1 MIELM
6 KPSFALT
13 RREKCMKKRVK
24 KEKADEGQKKGS
36 KVVALDDL
44 SSSRVKS
51 TLLRREKDKK
61 VSKKAADSSLAFNID
76 DYIVVR
82 VGSRYIYGKATGLQH
97 MIDSKTAH
105 DPEAN
110 HVKFD
115 PRFDLIAVL
124 GPEPPAGGRVFGIPT
139 DPMTHTISVD
149 KMPPVYVYR
158 ALGDN
163 KVKLVKDALK
173 KFRKLCDDNNLVGL
187 LTRIKHFE
195 LRSPQRKPA
204 AYYSSFK
211 NENWQDRMVLTPA
224 DVDEECVFEALVYGF
239 AANLWQHSVQ
249 SSLRLSWLVSYL
261 KARGKRRASDEDLE
275 SLLNQYKQVQTWK
288 GLGSQVEERLEP
300 LVPIVLK
307 AITSSRK
314 ITAAEIDLLLRE
326 EPKTVER
333 MWPSWAELPKTC
345 RDDIPMESLA
355 SSNAYFQTLMT
366 LHLRGKKLPS
376 DLTSKCKKTMKTL
389 VRF

>member
-1 MIELM
+1 M
-6 KPSFALT
+6 
-13 RREKCMKKRVK
+13 
-24 KEKADEGQKKGS
+24 
-36 KVVALDDL
+36 
-44 SSSRVKS
+44 
-51 TLLRREKDKK
+51 
-61 VSKKAADSSLAFNID
+61 
-76 DYIVVR
+76 
-82 VGSRYIYGKATGLQH
+82 
-97 MIDSKTAH
+97 
-105 DPEAN
+105 
-110 HVKFD
+110 
-115 PRFDLIAVL
+115 
-124 GPEPPAGGRVFGIPT
+124 
-139 DPMTHTISVD
+139 
-149 KMPPVYVYR
+149 
-158 ALGDN
+158 
-163 KVKLVKDALK
+163 
-173 KFRKLCDDNNLVGL
+173 
-187 LTRIKHFE
+187 
-195 LRSPQRKPA
+195 
-204 AYYSSFK
+204 
-211 NENWQDRMVLTPA
+211 
-224 DVDEECVFEALVYGF
+224 
-239 AANLWQHSVQ
+239 
-249 SSLRLSWLVSYL
+249 SWLVSYL

-355 SSNAYFQTLMT
+355 SSTAYFQTLMT